1 MWWFI
6 IVLQISALAQ
16 SVHVSEKPAEFVDIQ
31 QIIPDILLDLRYATS
46 YNFVGKPIDGYRAP
60 VCYVTRSTAEAL
72 REVQK
77 ELALMG
83 LSLKIYDA
91 YRPQRAV
98 DHFVRWAKDLSDT
111 LMKAAF
117 YPDVDKSRLFAEG
130 YIASRSGHSRGSTVD
145 ITIVPL
151 PASPPSAYSPG
162 DSLCDCRAQLSR
174 RFPDNSLD
182 MGTAWDCFDPLSHTA
197 NPEIG
202 GQQRANR
209 LLLKT
214 LMEKHGFRNYEK
226 EWWHFTLV
234 NEPFPDTYFDFVV
247 E

>member
-31 QIIPDILLDLRYATS
+31 QIIPNILIDLRYATS

-197 NPEIG
+197 NPEID

>member
-31 QIIPDILLDLRYATS
+31 QIIPNILIDLRYATF

-77 ELALMG
+77 ELAPMG

-197 NPEIG
+197 NPEID

>member
-1 MWWFI
+1 MWWLLFI
-6 IVLQISALAQ
+6 FQISALAQ
-16 SVHVSEKPAEFVDIQ
+16 SIDIQQRPAEFVDIKLVV
-31 QIIPDILLDLRYATS
+31 PDIILDIRYATS
-46 YNFVGKPIDGYRAP
+46 HNFVGKPIDGYRAP
-60 VCYVTRSTAEAL
+60 VCYMTRNAAIAL

-77 ELALMG
+77 ELIPMG

-98 DHFVRWAKDLSDT
+98 NHFVRWAKNLSDT
-111 LMKAAF
+111 TMKAEF
-117 YPDVDKSRLFAEG
+117 YPGVDKRLLFTEG

-151 PASPPSAYSPG
+151 PAAPPATYHQG
-162 DSLCDCRAQLSR
+162 DSLCDCRVQLAQ

-182 MGTAWDCFDPLSHTA
+182 MGTGWDCFDPLSHTV
-197 NPEIG
+197 NPNIG

-226 EWWHFTLV
+226 EWWHFTLI
-234 NEPFPDTYFDFVV
+234 NEPFPNTYFDFVV

>member
-77 ELALMG
+77 ELAPMG

-197 NPEIG
+197 NPEID